1 MDIRCN
7 KVFDIRNCRIPY
19 DVPYY
24 LDTNI
29 WYWLTYPRVTFRNA
43 IQLQKATDY
52 TSFISNLQMKNV
64 ELCSTIFTYSELINI
79 VERNEFDL
87 VKTQYQN
94 KKHFR
99 KDSDKRRD
107 TVEIIAN
114 VLEQVDEFST
124 PDKVVQIL
132 DYIKAETLIQGLN
145 STLLDGNDL
154 IVGMLTK
161 ENEIVN
167 IISDD
172 SDFGT
177 LDGINLFT
185 LNEEVIESAKEQGKL
200 AEIDL
205 VNH

>member
-1 MDIRCN
+1 MDIKCN
-7 KVFDIRNCRIPY
+7 KVFDINNCQIPY

-29 WYWLTYPRVTFRNA
+29 WYWLTYPRVTFRNES
-43 IQLQKATDY
+43 QKQKAIIY
-52 TSFISNLQMKNV
+52 TSFISNLQINNS
-64 ELCSTIFTYSELINI
+64 ELCSTVFTYSELINI

-87 VKTQYQN
+87 VRANYQHN
-94 KKHFR
+94 RKNFR
-99 KDSDKRRD
+99 KDMGKRKD

-124 PDKVVQIL
+124 PNKVTQIM
-132 DYIKAETLIQGLN
+132 DYIKAETLITGLN
-145 STLLDGNDL
+145 SSLLDGNDL

-161 ENEIVN
+161 ENEIIN

-177 LDGINLFT
+177 LEGINLFT
-185 LNEEVIESAKEQGKL
+185 LNTEVIEAARIQGKL
-200 AEIDL
+200 VSNL
-205 VNH
+205 

>member
-1 MDIRCN
+1 MDIKCD
-7 KVFDIRNCRIPY
+7 KVFDISERKIPY
-19 DVPYY
+19 DEPYY

-29 WYWLTYPRVTFRNA
+29 WYWLTYPRVTFRNDV
-43 IQLQKATDY
+43 QLKKATDY
-52 TSFISNLQMKNV
+52 TSFISSLQTKDV

-79 VERNEFDL
+79 VERNEFNL
-87 VKTQYQN
+87 VKRQYHS

-99 KDSDKRRD
+99 KDLTKRKD
-107 TVEIIAN
+107 TLEIIAN

-177 LDGINLFT
+177 LGGINLFT
-185 LNEEVIESAKEQGKL
+185 LNAEVIKAAREQGRL
-200 AEIDL
+200 A
-205 VNH
+205 